1 MPGVTPETPVQA
13 KQVGILVLDDD
24 ASSQGALRQIL
35 DSEGWRV
42 RVIPDPRLMLSELAT
57 GEWSLVI
64 ANVTLTGLSGPA
76 FLTLQELSLVP
87 AEEGA
92 RVRVLFLIPEMAGAE
107 LTQTLE
113 RSRLP
118 YVARPFHLHDFL
130 EKISDLLIEIKA
142 IEAPIRQVR
151 WEFGG
156 QRKKKAKTGGRSTSM
171 FASRDS
177 YSYTEEEIAAYEQA
191 ENEEL
196 GKKKRKR
203 NIFDLGNPHK
213 E

>member
-1 MPGVTPETPVQA
+1 MPEAAQEPPVQA

-24 ASSQGALRQIL
+24 APSQGALRQIL

-42 RVIPDPRLMLSELAT
+42 RIVPNPHLLLSELST

-64 ANVTLTGLSGPA
+64 ANVTLTGLNGPA

-87 AEEGA
+87 VEAGA
-92 RVRVLFLIPEMAGAE
+92 RIRVLFLIPEMAGAE
-107 LTQTLE
+107 FTQTLE
-113 RSRLP
+113 RGRLP

-130 EKISDLLIEIKA
+130 EKISDLLMEIKA

-156 QRKKKAKTGGRSTSM
+156 QRKKKAKAGGRATSM
-171 FASRDS
+171 FAARDS
-177 YSYTEEEIAAYEQA
+177 YSYSEEEIAAYEKA
-191 ENEEL
+191 ETEEL
-196 GKKKRKR
+196 QKKKRKR
-203 NIFDLGNPHK
+203 NIFNLGNPH
-213 E
+213 EQ

>member
-1 MPGVTPETPVQA
+1 MQGVTPETPVQA

-24 ASSQGALRQIL
+24 AHSQGALRQIL

-42 RVIPDPRLMLSELAT
+42 RIIPDPRLMLSELST

-87 AEEGA
+87 AEQGA

-107 LTQTLE
+107 FTQTLE
-113 RSRLP
+113 RNRLP

-130 EKISDLLIEIKA
+130 EKISDLLMEIKA
-142 IEAPIRQVR
+142 IDAPIRQVR

-156 QRKKKAKTGGRSTSM
+156 QRKKKAKAGGRSTSM

-177 YSYTEEEIAAYEQA
+177 YSYSEEEITAYEK
-191 ENEEL
+191 EEKEEL
-196 GKKKRKR
+196 QKKKRKH
-203 NIFDLGNPHK
+203 NIFNLGNPHQ